1 MELEFCG
8 KPLSSRSKF
17 KPKGGHRCYL
27 PRDHKGKCS
36 EFPFLA
42 HLMKYAPRV
51 ARKIVR
57 DSIMTT
63 GAAWK
68 SQDAG
73 PNRIRRW
80 AMLLSDRELL
90 KLGINMSNL
99 KPIIV
104 AKLREKAAE
113 YEACMSVA
121 QKLAWLTYGI
131 EGCEA
136 PPEPIRQYLEA
147 LFGPVVPNT
156 TTCLVCKKPISF
168 ALFHAAQRGKAE
180 IETSHSNP
188 RLHTT
193 VNIGFAHREC
203 NIAQGNKTLDEFYGW
218 IAEILLRVGYT
229 VTKPS

>member
-1 MELEFCG
+1 VALEFCG

-27 PRDHKGKCS
+27 PIDHQGKCS

-42 HLMKYAPRV
+42 HLKKYAPRV
-51 ARKIVR
+51 ANKIVR

-68 SQDAG
+68 SEDAG

-80 AMLLSDRELL
+80 AMLLSDKDLL
-90 KLGINMSNL
+90 KLGINMAKL

-104 AKLREKAAE
+104 AKLREKAAT

-121 QKLAWLTYGI
+121 QKLAWLIYGI
-131 EGCEA
+131 EGCE
-136 PPEPIRQYLEA
+136 PPPGTIRQYLEA
-147 LFGPVVPNT
+147 LFGPIVPNT
-156 TTCLVCKKPISF
+156 TTCLVCKKPIGF

-188 RLHTT
+188 RLHTPDN
-193 VNIGFAHREC
+193 VGFAHRAC
-203 NIAQGNKTLDEFYGW
+203 NIAQGNKTLEEFYDW
-218 IAEILLRVGYT
+218 VAEILLRVGYA
-229 VTKPS
+229 VAKPS